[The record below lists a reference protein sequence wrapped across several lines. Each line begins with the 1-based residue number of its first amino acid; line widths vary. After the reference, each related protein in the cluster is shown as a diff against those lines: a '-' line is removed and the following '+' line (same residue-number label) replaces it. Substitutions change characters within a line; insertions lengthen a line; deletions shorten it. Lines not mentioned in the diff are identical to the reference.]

1 MKITRAVVSMIL
13 VSVVAFFLYLLWI
26 GDKPREGSTTLY
38 LARVTESSDK
48 AYQEAVKK
56 AQEYETNGQA
66 EAASRAYESATKIN
80 RFELPSYYPLLQSAK
95 LNISIGKQEEGIRQL
110 ESFINNAR
118 EELHLVPTK
127 RFEVQN
133 ATPEHVADVR
143 RQLTEAEGLLK
154 RQKQHTTRPVE
165 R

>member
-1 MKITRAVVSMIL
+1 MKIIRAVVSLIIIF
-13 VSVVAFFLYLLWI
+13 VVAFFFYLKSI
-26 GDKPREGSTTLY
+26 GDKPRDGAPTLY

-48 AYQEAVKK
+48 EYQDAIKK
-56 AQEYETNGQA
+56 AQDSEAKGQA
-66 EAASRAYESATKIN
+66 EVASREYVSATKIN

-95 LNISIGKQEEGIRQL
+95 LNLSIGKKEEGIRDL
-110 ESFINNAR
+110 ESFIDNAR

-133 ATPEHVADVR
+133 ATPERDANVR
-143 RQLTEAEGLLK
+143 RQLAEAEELLK